1 MVNSPLYPA
10 CTIGAWTAWVNS
22 CESISPVA
30 LGHFIS
36 DCPRLTATSIA
47 VCRLLARNWPSV
59 MQPAAVSAVKSIKN
73 LAFNIGL
80 PSKDNAL
87 QSHRAQTIRQQH
99 LKPDTRNL
107 KSFLAIS
114 LTRSDLL
121 TPCNCLHPSG
131 KKPDRPAAGRNPQ
144 RRS

>member
-47 VCRLLARNWPSV
+47 VGRLLARNWPSV

-80 PSKDNAL
+80 PSKDYARF
-87 QSHRAQTIRQQH
+87 QGEQH
-99 LKPDTRNL
+99 LKPDTRNH
-107 KSFLAIS
+107 
-114 LTRSDLL
+114 LTQSGSGGL
-121 TPCNCLHPSG
+121 TF
-131 KKPDRPAAGRNPQ
+131 
-144 RRS
+144 